1 MMMAGRLLLIDFM
14 LGMKYTRVEIDLVD
28 HDIHKVQFIEES
40 KHL

>member
-1 MMMAGRLLLIDFM
+1 MMMAGRLLLTDFM

-28 HDIHKVQFIEES
+28 DIHKVQFIEES